1 MSEIKDDPAAGD
13 AHGVGESL
21 TETHLPTIL
30 PASTDNDEK
39 RARRRSRLPI
49 PVTSRLVYERAT
61 KTRWQVY
68 GAILA
73 IYEVHGA
80 MTDDELYRRYLSEG
94 YPVKSRQCVGT
105 ARRELA
111 DAQQVRYTG
120 RNGLSDMGNAA
131 KMWERT
137 PNPPASH
144 RATASARAEQR
155 GEFSAWNN

>member
-1 MSEIKDDPAAGD
+1 MNGVKDDPAAGG
-13 AHGVGESL
+13 AHGVRESL

-30 PASTDNDEK
+30 QPGTDNDEP
-39 RARRRSRLPI
+39 RARRRVRLPI

-80 MTDDELYRRYLSEG
+80 MTDDELYRRYIAEG
-94 YPVKSRQCVGT
+94 YRLRSRQCVGT

-120 RNGLSDMGNAA
+120 RNGLSDMGNQA
-131 KMWERT
+131 KLWERN
-137 PNPPASH
+137 PNPPGGHS
-144 RATASARAEQR
+144 ATASGRPAQ
-155 GEFSAWNN
+155 GGGQ